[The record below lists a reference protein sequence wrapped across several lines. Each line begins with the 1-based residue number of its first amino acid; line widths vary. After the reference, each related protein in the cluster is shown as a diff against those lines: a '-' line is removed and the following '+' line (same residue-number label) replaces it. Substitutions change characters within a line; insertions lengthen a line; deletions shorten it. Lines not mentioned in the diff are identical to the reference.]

1 MTTPPK
7 QTDKIAEAAK
17 DMAAPEAPHPNLTK
31 GRQMSDLLQPRNRMR
46 ELSIIFTIFG
56 MVMLGTAVPRVFL
69 HTDESAQFL
78 QTGFIIFGIWLAL
91 ILAAFFLSDRLLRN
105 ETDE

>member
-1 MTTPPK
+1 MPPR
-7 QTDKIAEAAK
+7 QIDKNADAAE
-17 DMAAPEAPHPNLTK
+17 DMATFEAPQGKLKK

-46 ELSIIFTIFG
+46 ELSIILTISG